1 VRRPVVLGLL
11 LALVVAGSATASLRP
26 IASSVGGITLDSLR
40 NRELAVPSRPNS
52 GRVTVIATLGL
63 APLAART
70 DNRSPFSIAGR
81 RKLSVSTSSS
91 RAYLARLAAAQ
102 ERAVAALRREI
113 PEAKVQRRYRI
124 LLNGLAVK
132 LPASKLQRLMRMGLV
147 RDVYPS
153 AGYTLALNRG
163 PAVIGGP
170 ALRAATGI
178 GGQGVKVG
186 VVDDGIDPRHPFL
199 DPGGLSFPAGFPK
212 GTPGFTTPKVIVAK
226 AFFPDV
232 STSES
237 RQPLDE
243 SQSFHGTFVAG
254 VIGGVEDTT
263 APASVLTTC
272 RPGSGGCHGRITGLS
287 GVAPRVHI
295 GNYRVFSQPAPL
307 GGCCSANTPEI
318 IAAFE
323 AAVADGMDVINFSGG
338 GPQSDPA
345 RDPMVKV
352 VNNVVNAGVVPVIS
366 AGNDRDLFGLGTVGS
381 PSTAPDA
388 ISVAATANSH
398 VFTRAL
404 TLVAPAAIGP
414 LPFVPAPGAIPP
426 AWVNADQQVVDV
438 GTINGTDGRPVGRQ
452 LCGTTLP
459 ARSLA
464 GAIALASRGGCS
476 FEAKGRNASQAGAVG
491 LLMADDRAGDP
502 TAVPFGF
509 GIPGGTISDLDGAR
523 IRQAVAGSGG
533 RGRFRV
539 TADEHV
545 EVATTWPGVPTS
557 FSSAGLTAFDHKLK
571 PDISAPGAQII
582 SSTGI
587 EFAGDQYAILD
598 GTSFSAPHIAGAV
611 ALLLQRHPQW
621 TPQQVKSALM
631 STAGPA
637 WGDSSRTV
645 EAPVLIQ
652 GAGLANLAAADSPL
666 IFTNPQSI
674 APGDLAV
681 TAGAA
686 TRSQLVA
693 ISDAG
698 GGGGTWSVT
707 VQPQASTPG
716 VTITVPGAV
725 TVPPGGQTTL
735 QLVTNASSS
744 AAGADQYGFLVLRR
758 DGVVRRIPYGFS
770 VTRPLLGA
778 AQVTPLRTTQTGDTR
793 SGTNRARIYRWP
805 TEPFGILALF
815 GLEQT
820 AVEDGAEQVY
830 SIDIPANTVN
840 FGAVIT
846 DPPLNLRAPLRDL
859 LSANA
864 PIHPWLLGSL
874 DENNVQGYGG
884 TPINMNGYLP
894 DFIFN
899 MGATGAVLPAP
910 GRYYIAVDSGR
921 NPFTGRPL
929 ARKYVLRSWIN
940 DTTPPVIRVL
950 TTRLATGRP
959 SIVVR
964 VADAKS
970 GVDPL
975 SLLLLYKN
983 EQIGAVRFD
992 SKTGVAVFP
1001 IPKDSQPLFAGPEFM
1016 RIVAAD
1022 FQETKNV
1029 STPGDE
1035 AMPNTRFLGTRFS
1048 VVARPV
1054 ATWIAPTKGACVR
1067 GKAELQVHASSPA
1080 AISSVGFFD
1089 GKRQLARVR
1098 KSDQGIYRT
1107 TWRAGGARKG
1117 RHALTAIVS
1126 DTAGRESEALRAVR
1140 VCG

>member
-1 VRRPVVLGLL
+1 
-11 LALVVAGSATASLRP
+11 
-26 IASSVGGITLDSLR
+26 
-40 NRELAVPSRPNS
+40 
-52 GRVTVIATLGL
+52 
-63 APLAART
+63 
-70 DNRSPFSIAGR
+70 
-81 RKLSVSTSSS
+81 
-91 RAYLARLAAAQ
+91 
-102 ERAVAALRREI
+102 
-113 PEAKVQRRYRI
+113 
-124 LLNGLAVK
+124 
-132 LPASKLQRLMRMGLV
+132 M
-147 RDVYPS
+147 
-153 AGYTLALNRG
+153 
-163 PAVIGGP
+163 
-170 ALRAATGI
+170 
-178 GGQGVKVG
+178 
-186 VVDDGIDPRHPFL
+186 
-199 DPGGLSFPAGFPK
+199 
-212 GTPGFTTPKVIVAK
+212 
-226 AFFPDV
+226 
-232 STSES
+232 
-237 RQPLDE
+237 
-243 SQSFHGTFVAG
+243 
-254 VIGGVEDTT
+254 
-263 APASVLTTC
+263 
-272 RPGSGGCHGRITGLS
+272 
-287 GVAPRVHI
+287 HI

-345 RDPMVKV
+345 RDPMVRV

-414 LPFVPAPGAIPP
+414 MPFVPAPGAIPP

-464 GAIALASRGGCS
+464 GAIALATRGGCS

-491 LLMADDRAGDP
+491 LLLADDRAGDP

-557 FSSAGLTAFDHKLK
+557 FSSAGLTAFDHRLK

-582 SSTGI
+582 SSTGL

-674 APGDLAV
+674 APGDLPV
-681 TAGAA
+681 TGGAA
-686 TRSQLVA
+686 SRSQLIA

-716 VTITVPGAV
+716 VTIAVPGAV

-735 QLVTNASSS
+735 QITTSASSS
-744 AAGADQYGFLVLRR
+744 ATGADQYGFLVLRR

-793 SGTNRARIYRWP
+793 SGTNRARSYRWP

-820 AVEDGAEQVY
+820 AIEDGAEHVY

-840 FGAVIT
+840 FGAVIS
-846 DPPLNLRAPLRDL
+846 DPPLKLRAPLRDL

-910 GRYYIAVDSGR
+910 GRYFIAVDSGR

-929 ARKYVLRSWIN
+929 ARQ
-940 DTTPPVIRVL
+940 
-950 TTRLATGRP
+950 
-959 SIVVR
+959 VR
-964 VADAKS
+964 APLVDQRHDA
-970 GVDPL
+970 
-975 SLLLLYKN
+975 
-983 EQIGAVRFD
+983 
-992 SKTGVAVFP
+992 
-1001 IPKDSQPLFAGPEFM
+1001 AG
-1016 RIVAAD
+1016 
-1022 FQETKNV
+1022 
-1029 STPGDE
+1029 
-1035 AMPNTRFLGTRFS
+1035 
-1048 VVARPV
+1048 
-1054 ATWIAPTKGACVR
+1054 
-1067 GKAELQVHASSPA
+1067 
-1080 AISSVGFFD
+1080 
-1089 GKRQLARVR
+1089 
-1098 KSDQGIYRT
+1098 DQGADDA
-1107 TWRAGGARKG
+1107 AGDGQAQP
-1117 RHALTAIVS
+1117 S
-1126 DTAGRESEALRAVR
+1126 S
-1140 VCG
+1140 